1 VTTIHGHVD
10 EGFGAV
16 ADVFA
21 SNFETGGE
29 VGAECCIYVDG
40 TKRVDLWAGVADTST
55 GRPWDETTLALVFS
69 TTKGITAT
77 AIAMLVQSGA
87 ISYDDRV
94 ADHWPEFAAA
104 GKGDI
109 TIGELMS
116 HQAGLIT
123 IEPSLDL
130 DEILAA
136 TPAIESLQVQSPMW
150 RRGDGHGYHAITYGW
165 LAGEVLTRVTGTRIG
180 RFVHDEIAEPLGI
193 DMWIGLPEH
202 EEHRVAVLEN
212 PPPTTDPE
220 MSAFYAQLYERG
232 ANGYRALTLD
242 GRMRTMPENLY
253 NTRAVHAAEMP
264 AVNAITSARALARM
278 YAATIGEVDG
288 VRLVGHDTMQA
299 ARTER
304 ASGTD
309 RTLLVDTRFGAGFW
323 LHGDSQ
329 PMMQD
334 GSFGHPGAGG
344 SLAFANPELGVGF
357 AYVMNQMGHG
367 VSGDPRNVALGDAL
381 LRCIAA

>member
-1 VTTIHGHVD
+1 MTEIRGEVD
-10 EGFGAV
+10 DGFGAV

-21 SNFETGGE
+21 SHFDSGDE
-29 VGAECCIYVDG
+29 VGAECCVYVDG
-40 TKRVDLWAGVADTST
+40 VKRVDLWGGVADAAT
-55 GRPWDETTLALVFS
+55 GRPWNRDTLTVVFS

-77 AIAMLVQSGA
+77 AIAMLVDSGA
-87 ISYDDRV
+87 LSYDDRV

-109 TIGELMS
+109 TIGQLMS
-116 HQAGLIT
+116 HQAGLIALEAP
-123 IEPSLDL
+123 IDF
-130 DEILAA
+130 DEIMTV
-136 TPAIESLQVQSPMW
+136 TPVIESLQRQAPLW
-150 RRGDGHGYHAITYGW
+150 PAGDGHGYHAITFGW
-165 LAGEVLTRVTGTRIG
+165 LAGEVVARVAGKRIG
-180 RFVHDEIAEPLGI
+180 QFVADDIAGPLGI
-193 DMWIGLPEH
+193 DMWIGLPEA
-202 EEHRVAVLEN
+202 EEGRVATLET
-212 PPPTTDPE
+212 PPPPIDPE
-220 MSAFYAQLYERG
+220 MVSFYAELYARG

-242 GRMRTMPENLY
+242 GRLRTMPENHF
-253 NTRAVHAAEMP
+253 NTRAVHATEMP
-264 AVNAITSARALARM
+264 GANGITSAAALARM

-288 VRLVGHDTMQA
+288 VRLLSHDTMQA

-304 ASGTD
+304 VGGPD

-323 LHGDSQ
+323 LHGAAQ

-367 VSGDPRNVALGDAL
+367 VSADPRNVALGDAL
-381 LRCIAA
+381 LRCLG